1 MGGGKRLT
9 PMQIA
14 VITALSKAGHPNDY
28 ICNTTGVSARSVRR
42 WVQRFKG
49 SPDGDVQLQQKP
61 LGRRRKLSLRD
72 LRILRRA
79 VEAEPSITAR
89 QLKERNPDILGTVSV
104 RTIQRRLHD
113 DLGYKIY

>member
-49 SPDGDVQLQQKP
+49 SPEGDVQLQQKP
-61 LGRRRKLSLRD
+61 LVDRWLARGNLHPPPDLTKLVFFG
-72 LRILRRA
+72 A
-79 VEAEPSITAR
+79 
-89 QLKERNPDILGTVSV
+89 
-104 RTIQRRLHD
+104 
-113 DLGYKIY
+113 